1 MASLKLRKW
10 LKKSVIRAFQFAM
23 AVGFVSIAIA
33 TAYKFIVEDVSLTFV
48 KPFGRYYVFELENES
63 PSDQV
68 IESFEVVFPAGQP
81 LVARTTRDIY
91 TNESDSGKV
100 TLPGGNSG
108 WIPTVEFTE
117 LNGQIVGANKKK
129 KFRLPPASSID
140 YLRLEAAIFDVS
152 YRTHPTSKLLKNI
165 DAGLK
170 WLGLKNT
177 ETKIRYIMVDN
188 NWFPTASTSLNEAL
202 RLACRDDRSLGV
214 GYQCPSE

>member
-81 LVARTTRDIY
+81 
-91 TNESDSGKV
+91 
-100 TLPGGNSG
+100 
-108 WIPTVEFTE
+108 
-117 LNGQIVGANKKK
+117 
-129 KFRLPPASSID
+129 
-140 YLRLEAAIFDVS
+140 
-152 YRTHPTSKLLKNI
+152 
-165 DAGLK
+165 
-170 WLGLKNT
+170 
-177 ETKIRYIMVDN
+177 
-188 NWFPTASTSLNEAL
+188 
-202 RLACRDDRSLGV
+202 
-214 GYQCPSE
+214 